1 MVWNHV
7 SIESYVLSMLLFKV
21 YEILFDLDTFSW
33 FEKGVQFRL
42 FLLHENN
49 KINSF
54 SPSLF
59 YFVFM
64 ATETAE
70 DDMTSFLGRW
80 EQLERTN
87 VEELTKVFGN

>member
-1 MVWNHV
+1 MVCNAV
-7 SIESYVLSMLLFKV
+7 SIESYVVSYVMVQSLWNIIWPRYVLM
-21 YEILFDLDTFSW
+21 IW
-33 FEKGVQFRL
+33 KGIQFRL
-42 FLLHENN
+42 FLLHENI

-54 SPSLF
+54 APSLF

>member
-1 MVWNHV
+1 M
-7 SIESYVLSMLLFKV
+7 
-21 YEILFDLDTFSW
+21 
-33 FEKGVQFRL
+33 
-42 FLLHENN
+42 FLLHENI

-54 SPSLF
+54 APSLF

-70 DDMTSFLGRW
+70 EDMTSFLGRW

>member
-1 MVWNHV
+1 
-7 SIESYVLSMLLFKV
+7 MLRFKV
-21 YEILFDLDTFSW
+21 YEILFDPDMFSR
-33 FEKGVQFRL
+33 FEKEFSSDC
-42 FLLHENN
+42 FYYIHENI

-54 SPSLF
+54 SPSPSLF
-59 YFVFM
+59 YFVCM